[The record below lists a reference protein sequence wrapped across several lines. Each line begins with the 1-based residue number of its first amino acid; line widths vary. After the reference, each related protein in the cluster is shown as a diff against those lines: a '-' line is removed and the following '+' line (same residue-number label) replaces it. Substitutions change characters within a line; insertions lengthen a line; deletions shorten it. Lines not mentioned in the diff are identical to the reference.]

1 MAAALERPSNS
12 NGSLRTTQT
21 AIALFETL
29 KKDFHTTN
37 PDIKKCGQHLAT
49 LKMPLNYRAS
59 IQTGEI
65 LEIGAEWS
73 VKAKDIPSFERY
85 ISQLKTYY
93 NDYSTTLPPSQRQY
107 PLLGLNLLRLLAQN
121 RIAEFHTELELV
133 DPEQLAGNVYVK
145 HPVAVEQSLMEGS
158 YNRVWRAKRDVPGEE
173 YLFFMDMLM
182 GTIRNEIGS
191 CIEKAYEKLPV
202 ADAATLLYLHTPKE
216 VADFSVERGWNVQ
229 GNQIIFVKDG
239 GDNHEIP
246 APKIIRH
253 ALGYARELE
262 RIV

>member
-1 MAAALERPSNS
+1 MAAALES
-12 NGSLRTTQT
+12 T
-21 AIALFETL
+21 IALFETL

-49 LKMPLNYRAS
+49 LKLNLLQLSFLQDAS
-59 IQTGEI
+59 QKELLLTREI

-121 RIAEFHTELELV
+121 RIAEFHSELELV
-133 DPEQLAGNVYVK
+133 DPEMLASNVYVK

-158 YNRVWRAKRDVPGEE
+158 YNRVWRAKGDVPGEE
-173 YLFFMDMLM
+173 YLFFMEMLM

-191 CIEKAYEKLPV
+191 CVERAYEKLPV
-202 ADAATLLYLHTPKE
+202 ADAATLLYLKTPKE
-216 VADFSVERGWNVQ
+216 VTDFAAQRGWNVQ
-229 GNQIIFVKDG
+229 GNHIVFVKDD
-239 GDNHEIP
+239 GDNLEIP